1 MHPHVEN
8 ILKKISYIE
17 MDMELHRQI
26 LVSIPSDQKDE
37 MHTVIQTIADQK
49 KQVHDLR
56 LEIKRLDESAYN
68 RILAIE
74 KGTEAFKALAREKR
88 FVRVKTPDDTGT
100 CRITLNDGTG
110 LACLVAAQEENGNW
124 MVLTCDGSVRQF
136 PKGLVKQ

>member
-88 FVRVKTPDDTGT
+88 FVRVNTPDDTGT

-110 LACLVAAQEENGNW
+110 VACLVAAQEENGNW